1 MPERAFTLNCEDYSY
16 LEVKEFLDS
25 ISGTVKEVA
34 IRLMDGMS
42 KKEIAKA
49 LEITPAT
56 ISYHVGRLQI
66 AYTNF
71 FGVEV

>member
-1 MPERAFTLNCEDYSY
+1 
-16 LEVKEFLDS
+16 
-25 ISGTVKEVA
+25 
-34 IRLMDGMS
+34 MDGMS